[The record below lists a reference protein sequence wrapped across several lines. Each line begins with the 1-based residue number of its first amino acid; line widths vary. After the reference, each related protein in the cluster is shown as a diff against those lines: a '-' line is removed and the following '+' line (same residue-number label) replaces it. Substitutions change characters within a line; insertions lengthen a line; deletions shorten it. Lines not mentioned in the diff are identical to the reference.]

1 MSYVDKRVHEL
12 QVQIDELKKQLN
24 ISSDPY
30 DEELY
35 EELRM
40 ERNTLA
46 REKGQQP
53 FCILNNETLR
63 EISRKKPTSIE
74 DLMKINGIKD
84 GKANQYGERI
94 VQIVKRYL

>member
-40 ERNTLA
+40 ERNEIA
-46 REKGQQP
+46 REKGRKP
-53 FCILNNETLR
+53 FCILHNETLK
-63 EISRKKPTSIE
+63 EISRKKPITIE
-74 DLMKINGIKD
+74 DLTKISGIKES
-84 GKANQYGERI
+84 KAEKYGERI
-94 VQIVKRYL
+94 IQIVKHYL